1 KYRTDFHQRKMKT
14 EMKKVALLLITIAI
28 FMQSQAQEKWSLQ
41 KCIDYALSNNIMIKQ
56 TELNTQYRSNQYQQ
70 SKNERL
76 PDVNAGL
83 SQGFNFGRSLNID
96 NTYDNFSSSNTG
108 LSVNSSVQIWRGGAL
123 NNTIKQREF
132 ELKSSLED
140 LQKAKDDLTL
150 NIASAYLEILF
161 ANELINASETQIEQT
176 NKQIQRT
183 KELVAAGKVAE
194 GTLLEIEAQ
203 RANEELTLVTRQ
215 NQLQLAYLNLAQML
229 ELEDYNNFS
238 IEIPEMP
245 ELASQASIASSSGVY
260 EKALQYRPEIKSADY
275 TLKSYESQLKVAKS
289 SLLPSLSASASFD
302 DRYLL
307 SSENKM
313 PALSEQIKTN
323 HSEGIGLYLNIPIFN
338 KFENKTNIENAKIQV
353 KNQQLQLESTKKEL
367 RKQIEQAYTNAL
379 ASQKR
384 FNANRVASKSMSESF
399 RYIEEKYN
407 VGRVSSVE
415 YNDAKTKLA
424 IAESNLIQAK
434 YEFIFRSKI
443 LDFYNGIPISL

>member
-1 KYRTDFHQRKMKT
+1 
-14 EMKKVALLLITIAI
+14 MKKVALLLITIAI

-108 LSVNSSVQIWRGGAL
+108 LSINSSVQIWRGGAL

-353 KNQQLQLESTKKEL
+353 KNQQLQLDATKKEL

>member
-1 KYRTDFHQRKMKT
+1 
-14 EMKKVALLLITIAI
+14 MKKVALLLITIAI

-379 ASQKR
+379 ASQKK

>member
-1 KYRTDFHQRKMKT
+1 MKT

>member
-1 KYRTDFHQRKMKT
+1 
-14 EMKKVALLLITIAI
+14 MKKVALLLITIAI

-353 KNQQLQLESTKKEL
+353 KNQQLQLDATKKEL

>member
-1 KYRTDFHQRKMKT
+1 
-14 EMKKVALLLITIAI
+14 MKKVALLLITIAI

-41 KCIDYALSNNIMIKQ
+41 KCIDYALNNNIMIKQ

-229 ELEDYNNFS
+229 ELENYNNFS

-323 HSEGIGLYLNIPIFN
+323 HSEGVGLYLNIPIFN

-353 KNQQLQLESTKKEL
+353 KNQQLQLDATKKEL

>member
-1 KYRTDFHQRKMKT
+1 
-14 EMKKVALLLITIAI
+14 MKKVALLLITIAI

-150 NIASAYLEILF
+150 NIASAFLEILF

-384 FNANRVASKSMSESF
+384 YNANRVASKSMSESF